1 MSKNEDNPKEKGD
14 RAAETRPAASDA
26 VTQDAVISGRVV
38 QTVHEQAF
46 QSAHQNDR
54 NLSDPAMIAMKPGE
68 TLEDYSKRLK
78 AATDNRFELVDDSD
92 KISDGR
98 QFVDYKPV
106 QQDKKTFELGTV
118 LIDQPA
124 DHGDILSVT
133 QRIAALPLQQQ
144 FEVIGTGLMAGM
156 QQYSN
161 DERQRNFGRVIG
173 TVEGTGQVL
182 QNLAKVA
189 DFGAALILGDN
200 ERAGKAGAEFG
211 TAVGEAIVGGVRLFQ
226 TADKYLFDI
235 GFSGD
240 YSKPFKDVVSLG
252 QTLNEQWAQK
262 SPFEQERV
270 KAKLI
275 TELIGDGAIGGAGV
289 SAIRKAG
296 KFTEIL
302 DTVATETK
310 ELYAVS
316 KHATKRAVNAIG
328 SAVDDLVAPM
338 GDTGYGG
345 MRMPIQKSNIQEDT
359 TLAMKRFE
367 GQSDS
372 KTIKARGHEMEPD
385 RAPKAFSAAE
395 VEQLFNK
402 INPERAQNWSQK
414 LKVLSE
420 RPDFP
425 ERKDF
430 IDSLIREKLRHPT
443 GSVNM
448 EVALHELPL
457 SDLRHYS
464 DAVNFVHYGRKIPD
478 YTAKQMEKLQKETA
492 RMLTHLGRAVEEN
505 PQEIQREMKR
515 IRGMNDSVREVA
527 PDTDVL
533 FVKGIHD
540 RTFEEVERM
549 FNTND
554 RRKKIFEGFT
564 NWARELKEAG
574 CETIYVDGSF
584 ITKKPNPGDFDAC
597 WEAFATKNLPSNSML
612 LDASDEANEWRKIKF
627 GGDIFPRHGNY
638 GDRVEKWQYNCRTDE
653 HKGIIRIDLRTLK

>member
-14 RAAETRPAASDA
+14 RPAETKPSSSDA
-26 VTQDAVISGRVV
+26 VKQDAVISGRLV

-78 AATDNRFELVDDSD
+78 SASENRFELVDDSD
-92 KISDGR
+92 KSSDGR

-118 LIDQPA
+118 LIERPA

-211 TAVGEAIVGGVRLFQ
+211 TAVGETIVGGVRLFQ

-345 MRMPIQKSNIQEDT
+345 MRMPIPKSNIQEDT
-359 TLAMKRFE
+359 TLAMKRLE

-385 RAPKAFSAAE
+385 RAPKAFSASE

-402 INPERAQNWSQK
+402 IDLERAQNWSQK

-425 ERKDF
+425 ERKEL
-430 IDSLIREKLRHPT
+430 IDSLLREKLQHPK
-443 GSVNM
+443 GVVNM
-448 EVALHELPL
+448 DVALHELAL
-457 SDLRHYS
+457 SDLRHYR
-464 DAVNFVHYGRKIPD
+464 DAIDFVHYGRKLPGMTPKKIE
-478 YTAKQMEKLQKETA
+478 QLQKDAEK
-492 RMLTHLGRAVEEN
+492 RLDKLVIAVQQQ
-505 PQEIQREMKR
+505 PQEMEREMKSVR
-515 IRGMNDSVREVA
+515 AVNDSIDLIAPRSEVLLA
-527 PDTDVL
+527 
-533 FVKGIHD
+533 KGIHEKS
-540 RTFEEVERM
+540 FEEVERL
-549 FNTND
+549 FKTNE
-554 RRKKIFEGFT
+554 RRREIFKGFMS
-564 NWARELKEAG
+564 WAREMKEAG
-574 CETIYVDGSF
+574 CETIYLDGSF
-584 ITKKPNPGDFDAC
+584 VTAKPNPGDFDAC
-597 WEAFATKNLPSNSML
+597 WEAFGTKTLPPNSKL
-612 LDASDEANEWRKIKF
+612 LDASNEANDWRKAKF
-627 GGDIFPRHGNY
+627 GGDIFPRFGDY
-638 GDRVEKWQYNCRTDE
+638 GDRVEKWQFNLRTNED
-653 HKGIIRIDLRTLK
+653 KGIIKLDLRTLK